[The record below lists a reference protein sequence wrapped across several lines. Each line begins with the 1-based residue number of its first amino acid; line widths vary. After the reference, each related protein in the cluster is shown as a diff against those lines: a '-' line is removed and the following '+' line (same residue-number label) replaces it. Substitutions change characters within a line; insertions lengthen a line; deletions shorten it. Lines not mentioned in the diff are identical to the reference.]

1 MRPVRFGKAVAL
13 VTGGAS
19 GLGVAAVQRFAAEGA
34 SVVVADLDLDGA
46 RRVAADLRTPAL
58 AVAVDVTSGES
69 VEAMAEAATREF
81 GRIDVLVTSAGLTE
95 VGPAAEIPRASW
107 DKVTGVL
114 LTGTFICCQA
124 VGRRM
129 LAQRQGAIVTLGSIA
144 SVNAYPGRVA
154 YCSAKAAVAM
164 LTRVLAL
171 EWGQYGVRVN
181 CVGPAHV
188 NTPLVQRQVRQGQL
202 DLAPVIDR
210 IPLGR
215 IGEPEDVA
223 DAIAFLAS
231 DDARFITG
239 ELLMVDGGYSAFG
252 YFGSAAH
259 PDIPRYVPR
268 T

>member
-1 MRPVRFGKAVAL
+1 MRFAKAVAL

-19 GLGVAAVQRFAAEGA
+19 GLGLAAVQKFAAEGA
-34 SVVVADLDLDGA
+34 SVVVADLDLDAA
-46 RRVAADLRTPAL
+46 RRTAAELSTPAL
-58 AVAVDVTSGES
+58 AVAVDVTSDES
-69 VEAMAEAATREF
+69 VEAMAEAAAGEY
-81 GRIDVLVTSAGLTE
+81 GRIDILVTSAGLTE

-114 LTGTFICCQA
+114 MTGTFLCCQA
-124 VGRRM
+124 VGRHM
-129 LAQRQGAIVTLGSIA
+129 IQQHKGAIVTIGSIA
-144 SVNAYPGRVA
+144 SVNAYPGRVS

-164 LTRVLAL
+164 MTRVLAL
-171 EWGQYGVRVN
+171 EWAQYGVRVN

-188 NTPLVQRQVRQGQL
+188 NTPLVQRQVRQGQV

-239 ELLMVDGGYSAFG
+239 ELLMVDGGYTAFG
-252 YFGSAAH
+252 YFGSAAK
-259 PDIPRYVPR
+259 PEIPRYVPR